1 MAFFCLNVTY
11 PPPKG
16 SLASKVIYIC
26 NLRSSTTYS
35 CSRNWPGCSL
45 DLRYV
50 VLLCCFLPRRVE
62 ASFARS
68 SPVGARLAWTQ
79 SKYRTHHQET
89 AALGQQAKISGRY
102 AYIPKRASTLRQ
114 QASNVSFVS
123 PHVDGSTSASTS
135 SVKNQGI
142 GRISDERKISV
153 SWK

>member
-50 VLLCCFLPRRVE
+50 VLLGDFLPARFE

-68 SPVGARLAWTQ
+68 LVTRCTISVNPRASIGLIIRKEPPFA
-79 SKYRTHHQET
+79 SKQTLQASTH
-89 AALGQQAKISGRY
+89 IR
-102 AYIPKRASTLRQ
+102 KRASTLRQ

-123 PHVDGSTSASTS
+123 PQIYRHRTRRPSYFRFASR
-135 SVKNQGI
+135 QLFA
-142 GRISDERKISV
+142 
-153 SWK
+153 